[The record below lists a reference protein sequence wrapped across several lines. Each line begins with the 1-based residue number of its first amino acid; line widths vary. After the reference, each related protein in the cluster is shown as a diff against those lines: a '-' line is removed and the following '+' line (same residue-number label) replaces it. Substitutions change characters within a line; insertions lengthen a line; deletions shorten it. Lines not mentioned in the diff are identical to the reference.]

1 MTHPTQRK
9 SYSTLFI
16 RLAAILLL
24 TSAAYPQPM
33 GVGWRIAK
41 LLLQSEPSALD
52 HVLTEMDTAA
62 KTFHTAQ
69 ADLTAEQYTKLV
81 DLTETQK
88 GKVYF
93 ERHGSNVNMAADIT
107 DPDKQFAL
115 YANGKAQI
123 YHPKIDQVDEYQP
136 GKSKGQIEAFLLLG
150 FGGGGHA
157 LLSTYHVKYMGTEKI
172 NGVNASKLE
181 LTPKS
186 QQLQNNISKIILW
199 IDPAKNVAA
208 QMQLFFPGGD
218 YRLTKYSDIQIN
230 QKLPDNVFK
239 LKTTGKTRFVS
250 PTGLAQGRTCAT
262 KPRRFVGKT
271 RKRRTSR
278 IKLKI

>member
-1 MTHPTQRK
+1 MTPFTIPGRQRTLVPIILAVCTLATCVLSSTYGHPQ
-9 SYSTLFI
+9 
-16 RLAAILLL
+16 
-24 TSAAYPQPM
+24 
-33 GVGWRIAK
+33 
-41 LLLQSEPSALD
+41 QSEPALD
-52 HVLTEMDTAA
+52 RVLAQMDSAA
-62 KTFHTAQ
+62 KTFRTAQ
-69 ADLTAEQYTKLV
+69 ANLTAEQYTKVV
-81 DLTETQK
+81 DEKETQK

-93 ERHGSNVNMAADIT
+93 ERHGSDVNMAADIT
-107 DPDKQFAL
+107 EPDKQFAL

-136 GKSKGQIEAFLLLG
+136 GKSRGQIEAFLLLG

-157 LLSTYHVKYMGTEKI
+157 LLSTYDVKYLGTENI
-172 NGVNASKLE
+172 NALNASKLE

-199 IDPAKNVAA
+199 IDPSKSVAV

-218 YRLTKYSDIQIN
+218 YRLTKYSDIQID

-250 PTGLAQGRTCAT
+250 PQG
-262 KPRRFVGKT
+262 
-271 RKRRTSR
+271 
-278 IKLKI
+278 

>member
-1 MTHPTQRK
+1 MTGLAIPRRRTTFAPVILAVCALATCALL
-9 SYSTLFI
+9 STSGH
-16 RLAAILLL
+16 A
-24 TSAAYPQPM
+24 Q
-33 GVGWRIAK
+33 
-41 LLLQSEPSALD
+41 QSDPALD
-52 HVLTEMDTAA
+52 RVLTQMDNAA

-69 ADLTAEQYTKLV
+69 ASLTAEQYTKVV
-81 DLTETQK
+81 DEKETQK

-93 ERHGSNVNMAADIT
+93 ERHGSDVSMAADIT
-107 DPDKQFAL
+107 EPDKEFAL

-150 FGGGGHA
+150 FGGGGHV
-157 LLSTYHVKYMGTEKI
+157 LLASYDVKYLGTENV

-199 IDPAKNVAA
+199 IDPAKGVAV
-208 QMQLFFPGGD
+208 QMQLVFPGGD

-230 QKLPDNVFK
+230 QKLPDNAFK
-239 LKTTGKTRFVS
+239 LKTSGKTRFVS
-250 PTGLAQGRTCAT
+250 PQ
-262 KPRRFVGKT
+262 
-271 RKRRTSR
+271 S
-278 IKLKI
+278 